1 MSEASAWR
9 HRLEGAGR
17 ALYLAYGAVVV
28 TTVMVTLWVAM
39 LFARRPRGA
48 IALQSAASRLML
60 ACLGCRFVVH
70 GPWPPRDGGARL
82 FVANHTSYLDIPLM
96 LAAMN
101 RDFCF
106 VTKRELLDWPLISLI
121 TRAGAH
127 IPVARDRAESRGAVV
142 ARIIKTLRAGRSVLV
157 FPEGT
162 FSHDAGLRPFHA
174 GAFRAALTA
183 GVPVVPVALSG
194 VARVWSPHAR
204 APRPGV
210 VEVWVGDALE
220 TSEGDE
226 GARTEALRASAV
238 RFIEPHLGRSPA
250 PSA

>member
-1 MSEASAWR
+1 VPSSSSQPVPA
-9 HRLEGAGR
+9 GPGR

-28 TTVMVTLWVAM
+28 TAVMVALWVVT
-39 LFARRPRGA
+39 LFVRRPRWA
-48 IALQSAASRLML
+48 IALQSLASRIML

-70 GPWPPRDGGARL
+70 GPWPARDGAARL

-101 RDFCF
+101 RDFVF

-127 IPVARDRAESRGAVV
+127 IPVARERVESRGAVV

-162 FSHDAGLRPFHA
+162 FSHDDGLRPFQS

-194 VARVWSPHAR
+194 VAGVWSPHAR
-204 APRPGV
+204 YPRPGV
-210 VEVWVGDALE
+210 VEVWVGEALE
-220 TSEGDE
+220 AAGDDE
-226 GARTEALRASAV
+226 AMRTEALRAASA
-238 RFIEPHLGRSPA
+238 RFIEEHVGRRPA
-250 PSA
+250 PST

>member
-1 MSEASAWR
+1 MGR
-9 HRLEGAGR
+9 TGR

-28 TTVMVTLWVAM
+28 TTVMAALWLAM
-39 LFARRPRGA
+39 LFARRPRWA
-48 IALQSAASRLML
+48 IALQSAASRTML

-70 GPWPPRDGGARL
+70 GQWPPRDGGARL

-96 LAAMN
+96 LAVMN

-106 VTKRELLDWPLISLI
+106 VTKRELLDWPIISLI

-127 IPVARDRAESRGAVV
+127 IPVARERVESRGAVV

-162 FSHDAGLRPFHA
+162 FSHDDGLRPFQP

-183 GVPVVPVALSG
+183 GVPVVPVALAG

-204 APRPGV
+204 TPRPGV
-210 VEVWVGDALE
+210 IDVWVGDALE
-220 TSEGDE
+220 VSEGDDV
-226 GARTEALRASAV
+226 ARTEALRASAV
-238 RFIEPHLGRSPA
+238 RFIEPYARPA
-250 PSA
+250 PPA

>member
-1 MSEASAWR
+1 MGR
-9 HRLEGAGR
+9 TGR

-28 TTVMVTLWVAM
+28 TTVMAALWLAM
-39 LFARRPRGA
+39 LFARRPRWA
-48 IALQSAASRLML
+48 IALQSAASRTML

-70 GPWPPRDGGARL
+70 GQWPPRDGGARL

-96 LAAMN
+96 LAVMN

-106 VTKRELLDWPLISLI
+106 VTKRELLDWPIISLI

-127 IPVARDRAESRGAVV
+127 IPVARERVESRGAVV

-162 FSHDAGLRPFHA
+162 FSHDDGLRPFQP

-183 GVPVVPVALSG
+183 GVPVVPVALAG

-204 APRPGV
+204 TPRPGV
-210 VEVWVGDALE
+210 IDVWVGDALE
-220 TSEGDE
+220 VSEGDDV
-226 GARTEALRASAV
+226 ARTEALRASAV
-238 RFIEPHLGRSPA
+238 RLIEPEARPPPPA
-250 PSA
+250 